1 MLMRYE
7 RSNVMTQVDMWV
19 PLQEMVEKC
28 WVLWEL
34 MMLAQ
39 PLMVIAPSPGMLPQH
54 SLVLLKH
61 VITSDSILAVH
72 DGLSWSLIITLPLT

>member
-19 PLQEMVEKC
+19 PLQEVVEKC

-34 MMLAQ
+34 MVLAQ
-39 PLMVIAPSPGMLPQH
+39 PLMVIAPSPGMLP
-54 SLVLLKH
+54 
-61 VITSDSILAVH
+61 
-72 DGLSWSLIITLPLT
+72 